1 MEPEQEHNDDHEL
14 AKFEVFENLRK
25 KDTYTPLTLEN
36 FTEWNMLFMRA
47 IRSKQK
53 KEKKRQKNKVDM
65 KKASGREIF
74 QEAAIDLL
82 FIGDEVEKE
91 DEEEEDVQVD
101 EDLFGGEDADLDEL
115 DF

>member
-1 MEPEQEHNDDHEL
+1 MEPEQIHDDDHEL
-14 AKFEVFENLRK
+14 ANFEVFENLRK
-25 KDTYTPLTLEN
+25 KDTFTALTLEN
-36 FTEWNMLFMRA
+36 FTEWNQLFMRG

-74 QEAAIDLL
+74 QESAIDLL

-91 DEEEEDVQVD
+91 DEEEVQVD